1 MSISFLGQHYGEHRG
16 SGTPNLGASVYRNRK
31 IGAQKRMRTD
41 PWAFDDKR
49 FNAMVQLV
57 FPKLRT
63 NKWQLMQAARWD
75 MVLRLYFRGDNG
87 VVWTARLIAEQ
98 LSITTKQV
106 QDRLPNASGCAWAEH
121 RWKPED
127 GPETRKAEDKTLWNA
142 VVKSCAFS
150 STYM

>member
-1 MSISFLGQHYGEHRG
+1 MSISFWGQHFGEHRG
-16 SGTPNLGASVYRNRK
+16 RGTPNLGASEYRNRK
-31 IGAQKRMRTD
+31 ISAKKRMRTD

-49 FNAMVQLV
+49 FNVMVELV

-75 MVLRLYFRGDNG
+75 TVLRLYFRGDNG

-106 QDRLPNASGCAWAEH
+106 QDIVCRMRRAARGLNTDGSRKSG
-121 RWKPED
+121 
-127 GPETRKAEDKTLWNA
+127 RKRGRPKVRRYEM
-142 VVKSCAFS
+142 S
-150 STYM
+150 